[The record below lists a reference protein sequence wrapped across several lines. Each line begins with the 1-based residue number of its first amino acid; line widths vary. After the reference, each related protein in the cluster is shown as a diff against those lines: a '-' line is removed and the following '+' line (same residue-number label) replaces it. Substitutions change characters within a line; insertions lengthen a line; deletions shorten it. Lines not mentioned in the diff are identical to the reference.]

1 MTYERYSHARW
12 VREFDLLRNR
22 VAVINQLSGCHYDFA
37 RDNPCEI
44 VYSCAAYEVRYEGV
58 LVCRI
63 GRYEQLDMV
72 NALLVVDAWANCVW
86 AIRRAGNLK
95 VMI

>member
-1 MTYERYSHARW
+1 MSYERYSHARW

-22 VAVINQLSGCHYDFA
+22 VAVINQLSGCQYDFA
-37 RDNPCEI
+37 WGNPCKI
-44 VYSCAAYEVRYEGV
+44 MYRCAAYEVRYDGV

-63 GRYEQLDMV
+63 GRYDQLDMG
-72 NALLVVDAWANCVW
+72 NALQLVDAWANCVW
-86 AIRRAGNLK
+86 AIRRAGKLK